1 MFNSVFRRLNE
12 TYDKSETE
20 LKEFNSEITLEK
32 REMMKAGLEIDR
44 KKTRTKETKSE
55 LNKQTSYAE
64 RLKNAIN
71 DLKNI
76 KISSSNRALT
86 AEEKANQMQRCVK
99 PWT

>member
-1 MFNSVFRRLNE
+1 MKNLLSNSVFRRLNE

-55 LNKQTSYAE
+55 FSCGKWDKWFY
-64 RLKNAIN
+64 
-71 DLKNI
+71 NI
-76 KISSSNRALT
+76 RTMRAKLIS
-86 AEEKANQMQRCVK
+86 
-99 PWT
+99 